1 MSYKILKSDAWQDIL
16 IGNPNAPEIRKWT
29 QSWET
34 RMVIVSVVGSG
45 VLLLLML
52 VVVLL
57 LSFFGKRTVWI
68 DHLLS
73 LETGFCF
80 FWNIFEIQKKISTC
94 GGRERPPAASRP
106 LPTSVWCSSR
116 SMRTTFQRPAYLT
129 PHPTVYIQRNLVPI
143 HLTSSCL

>member
-1 MSYKILKSDAWQDIL
+1 MLDKISSKEVQMRQRYENELKVDKL
-16 IGNPNAPEIRKWT
+16 KW
-29 QSWET
+29 
-34 RMVIVSVVGSG
+34 
-45 VLLLLML
+45 LLLVLL
-52 VVVLL
+52 VVV
-57 LSFFGKRTVWI
+57 
-68 DHLLS
+68 
-73 LETGFCF
+73 FCCCWCWWWCCYCHF
-80 FWNIFEIQKKISTC
+80 LVKELFESIICWVSKQDFVFWNIFEIQKKISTC